1 MYAIRFHYLSL
12 PRFQSLPFSLSLSL
26 SLCTHI
32 QSTVHL
38 RMVTIHDIHIYIQTY
53 ITARF
58 QL

>member
-1 MYAIRFHYLSL
+1 LHYLSL
-12 PRFQSLPFSLSLSL
+12 PRFQSLPLSLSLSL

-38 RMVTIHDIHIYIQTY
+38 RMFTIHDIHIYIQTY